1 MSILTKHNR
10 LLGEAA
16 AAAKAAREI
25 AEKADQ
31 DGGREMTDVERAEFD
46 AKFAEAVEK
55 KAQADV
61 AKKDADVI
69 AQAKELSDLVGLP
82 EDAKG
87 DLDAQLKDAT
97 REQVQRWSLGKS
109 IVESEQFKAAMAPY
123 ADGGRVPE
131 KARFQ
136 TDPISVKSFIR
147 SKSLFTGASDTS
159 GGAFVV
165 ADQSGIVEMLGRR
178 DFRLRDLVS
187 LRTTGSDAVEF
198 VQQTSHTNNAAE
210 VAEATSSAAPTT
222 GASSGAALTLATGG
236 GYKPEGAWAFARVTA
251 TVKTIAEWVPATKR
265 SLADAGQLEGLI
277 NDELRKD
284 VEEREDGQIL
294 NGDGSGENLTG
305 ILNTSGIQTQ
315 AFSNTLFESVRKG
328 ITKARTVGRVNPNGI
343 VMNPA
348 DVEVVDLAQD
358 ANDRYYGAGP
368 FSLGPRTL
376 WGVPIVE
383 SEAMASGNALLGDF
397 SKAVLWDREQTTV
410 TMTDSHADFFIR
422 NLVAILAEERVAFG
436 VTRPK
441 AFVNVDIAA

>member
-1 MSILTKHNR
+1 MSTKHQR

-25 AEKADQ
+25 AEKADK
-31 DGGREMTDVERAEFD
+31 DNGREMTDAERAEFD
-46 AKFAEAVEK
+46 AKFAEATEK

-61 AKKDADVI
+61 AKKDAEVL
-69 AQAKELSDLVGLP
+69 AQAKELADLVGMP
-82 EDAKG
+82 EEAKG
-87 DLDAQLKDAT
+87 DLDAQATDAA
-97 REQVQRWSLGKS
+97 RETLRKSLGRTVVDS
-109 IVESEQFKAAMAPY
+109 AEFKAAMAPF
-123 ADGGRVPE
+123 AGSGRVPE

-136 TDPISVKSFIR
+136 TDPIAVKSFIR

-165 ADQSGIVEMLGRR
+165 AEQSNIFEVLGRR
-178 DFRLRDLVS
+178 EYRLRDLVS
-187 LRTTGSDAVEF
+187 VRTTGSDSVEF
-198 VQQTSHTNNAAE
+198 VRQTSHTNNAAE
-210 VAEATSSAAPTT
+210 TAEATTAALPTQDGTT
-222 GASSGAALTLATGG
+222 GPLVQATGG
-236 GYKPEGAWAFARVTA
+236 GYKPEGAWAFERVTA

-284 VEEREDGQIL
+284 IEEREDGQIL
-294 NGDGSGENLTG
+294 NGNGSGENITG

-315 AFSNTLFESVRKG
+315 AFSTDLFQSVRKG
-328 ITKARTVGRVNPNGI
+328 LTLARTVGRVNPNGI

-348 DVEVVDLAQD
+348 DVEAVDLAKDGSQ
-358 ANDRYYGAGP
+358 RYYGLGP
-368 FSLGPRTL
+368 FAMGPRTL

-383 SEAMASGNALLGDF
+383 SEAMAAGNALLGDF

-410 TMTDSHADFFIR
+410 TMTDSHADFFVR

-441 AFVNVDIAA
+441 AFVNVDISA